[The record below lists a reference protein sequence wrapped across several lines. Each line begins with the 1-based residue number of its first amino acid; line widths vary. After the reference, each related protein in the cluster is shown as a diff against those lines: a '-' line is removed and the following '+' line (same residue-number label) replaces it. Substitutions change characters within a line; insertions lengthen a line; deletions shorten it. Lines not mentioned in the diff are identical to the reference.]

1 MGDIMGFLKV
11 SRKDTEYRPVG
22 DRLSD
27 ASEVTPLRG
36 DSQSTEQASRCMDC
50 GTPFCHWGCPIGNI
64 IPEWND
70 LVFRGKWKQALDMLQ
85 ARNNLPEVTGRVCP
99 APCEYSCVLAIN
111 DDPVTIRENELSIIE
126 KGFEMG
132 YIKPNPPALRTGKN
146 VAVIGSGPSGIACA
160 DQLNKAGHTVTLFE
174 KDVRLGGILRYGI
187 PDFKL
192 DKSILDRR
200 LNILAAEGINIKAGV
215 NVGIDMKVKELL
227 SSFDA
232 IALTGGSREP
242 RDLPIEGRG
251 LRGIYF
257 AMDYLIQ
264 YNHRIAGDKIPEKEL
279 IDVKGKTVVVIGGGD
294 TGSDCI
300 GVSHRLG
307 AAKVIQLEL
316 LPRLPEQRTSTEPWP
331 YYPRLFKTTSSHE
344 EGGNREWQVTTKK
357 FTGDGSVKKLHC
369 ARVHWDM
376 QPGKPPKMQ
385 DLPDSEF
392 SIDTDI
398 VVLAM
403 GFLSPVHNG
412 LLDALGVGYDQR
424 GNVKTG
430 ADYRTSVD
438 KVYSAGDM
446 HRGQSLVVWA
456 VMEGRDC
463 AREIDLALMGQTSL
477 PKSEYK

>member
-1 MGDIMGFLKV
+1 MGFLKV

-22 DRLSD
+22 ERLSD
-27 ASEVTPLRG
+27 SSEVTPLRG
-36 DSQSTEQASRCMDC
+36 DSQTTEQASRCMDC

-70 LVFRGKWKQALDMLQ
+70 LVFRGKWKQALDLLH
-85 ARNNLPEVTGRVCP
+85 ARNNLPEITGRVCP

-111 DDPVTIRENELSIIE
+111 DDSVTIRENELSIVE
-126 KGFEMG
+126 KGFATG
-132 YIKPNPPALRTGKN
+132 YIKPNPPAVRTGKK
-146 VAVIGSGPSGIACA
+146 VAVVGSGPAGIACA
-160 DQLNKAGHTVTLFE
+160 DQLNKAGHSVTLFE
-174 KDVRLGGILRYGI
+174 KDDRLGGILRYGI

-192 DKSILDRR
+192 EKRILDRR
-200 LNILAAEGINIKAGV
+200 INILAAEGIDIKAGV
-215 NVGIDMKVKELL
+215 NVGVDLKVKELL
-227 SSFDA
+227 GSFDA

-242 RDLPIEGRG
+242 RDLPIEGRN
-251 LRGIYF
+251 LKGIYF

-264 YNHRIAGDKIPEKEL
+264 YNHQVMGDKIPENEM
-279 IDVKGKTVVVIGGGD
+279 IDVRGKTVVVIGGGD

-307 AAKVIQLEL
+307 ASKVIQLEL
-316 LPRLPEQRTSTEPWP
+316 LPRQPEQRPSHEPWP

-357 FTGDGSVKKLHC
+357 FTGDGVVKKLHC
-369 ARVHWDM
+369 ARVHWEM
-376 QPGKPPKMQ
+376 TPGKPPKMAE
-385 DLPDSEF
+385 LNDSEF
-392 SIDTDI
+392 TIDADI

-412 LLDALGVGYDQR
+412 LLDALGVEYDKR
-424 GNVKTG
+424 GNVMTG
-430 ADYRTSVD
+430 VDYKTSVD
-438 KVYSAGDM
+438 KVYAAGDM

-456 VMEGRDC
+456 IMEGRDC

-477 PKSEYK
+477 PKSGF